1 MSTKGWFYFLMVC
14 SLVTACKKDDSYNS
28 ILQIDGKL
36 ESYTSDNLRY
46 VRFCKDP
53 FTYDAVS
60 IPYIEFG
67 KSEISN
73 DGIFNIVSLATP
85 PSNLLIRF
93 DSIYGIN
100 INVSDTSARAVIGT
114 LLIFNSGYDNSSYD
128 IGWISKG
135 YSLIPGASVGSYWI
149 EYIYVNKNVEIYGT
163 GVHTEHSN
171 LLGID
176 IITKYNCNLKLKTG
190 WNQYVSMII
199 DKNGHDDTCSLFT
212 EEPVDAKWLFN
223 LTSK

>member
-1 MSTKGWFYFLMVC
+1 MSKKGWFCFLMVC
-14 SLVTACKKDDSYNS
+14 SLVTGCKKDDFYNS

-53 FTYDAVS
+53 FTYDDIK

-73 DGIFNIVSLATP
+73 DGNFNIKSLVTP
-85 PSNLLIRF
+85 TTDLLIKL
-93 DSIYGIN
+93 DSLFGVN
-100 INVSDTSARAVIGT
+100 ISVSDTTIRAVIGT
-114 LLIFNSGYDNSSYD
+114 LLIFNSNYNNSTYD

-135 YSLIPGASVGSYWI
+135 YSLIPGAYAGSYWI
-149 EYIYVNKNVEIYGT
+149 EYIYVNKNVEINGT
-163 GVHTEHSN
+163 GVHTEHSS

-176 IITKYNCNLKLKTG
+176 ILTTNNCKLKFKVG
-190 WNQYVSMII
+190 WNQFVKKII
-199 DKNGHDDTCSLFT
+199 SKNGHDDTCSLFM
-212 EEPVDAKWLFN
+212 EEPAEAKWLFKV
-223 LTSK
+223 TE

>member
-1 MSTKGWFYFLMVC
+1 MSTKKWFYFLMVC
-14 SLVTACKKDDSYNS
+14 SLVTGCKKDDFYNS

-53 FTYDAVS
+53 FTYDDVS

-73 DGIFNIVSLATP
+73 DGKFNILSLATP
-85 PSNLLIRF
+85 TTDLLNRV

-100 INVSDTSARAVIGT
+100 LSVSDTSVRAVIGT

-128 IGWISKG
+128 NGWISKG
-135 YSLIPGASVGSYWI
+135 YSLITGANVGSYWI
-149 EYIYVNKNVEIYGT
+149 EYIYVNKNVEINGT

-176 IITKYNCNLKLKTG
+176 ILTTNNCNLKFKAG
-190 WNQYVSMII
+190 WNQYVKKVIS
-199 DKNGHDDTCSLFT
+199 KNGHDGICSLFM
-212 EEPVDAKWLFN
+212 EEPPDAKWLFEI
-223 LTSK
+223 TK